1 MMTEFNIGDR
11 VVVKEF
17 EDIPSE
23 GRTRAVAKFSG
34 LVGTVKD
41 KLFSTASNDYIYVVH
56 FDEYEKESNKMW
68 RADHLTAYVEPK
80 KEYNLILDYADN
92 VVVVIITEDGKEVGR
107 GHGHII
113 HEGSIGI
120 VQAASYALKKIYER
134 RGGTF

>member
-1 MMTEFNIGDR
+1 MIREFNIGDR

-34 LVGTVKD
+34 DIGTIKD
-41 KLFSTASNDYIYVVH
+41 KLFSEGVGEFVYVVH
-56 FDEYEKESNKMW
+56 FDGYDKASLKMW

-92 VVVVIITEDGKEVGR
+92 VVVVIITEDGKEISR

-113 HEGSIGI
+113 HEGSLGI

-134 RGGTF
+134 LGGAF